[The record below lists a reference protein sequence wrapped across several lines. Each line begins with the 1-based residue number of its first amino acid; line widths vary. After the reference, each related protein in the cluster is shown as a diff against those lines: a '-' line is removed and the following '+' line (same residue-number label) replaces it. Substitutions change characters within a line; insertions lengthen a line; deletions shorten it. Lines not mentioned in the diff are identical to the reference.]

1 MRPLVQSTDPL
12 ACHLTLQPGQVR
24 RLPLDPARPLM
35 GYWLACPACGSL
47 NQTSVTEEGQTFEE
61 RDGHLVTFAP
71 GFTCNRCDR
80 LLAVHG
86 SEWGTE

>member
-1 MRPLVQSTDPL
+1 MTCAQCGAEMEDTATV
-12 ACHLTLQPGQVR
+12 
-24 RLPLDPARPLM
+24 
-35 GYWLACPACGSL
+35 CPACGSL